1 MIPLFALLLIQPAS
15 LLFAPQLLPA
25 STAINP
31 MTLTRSRSALWLEP
45 FADVRAATGQ
55 CGLGEGEGHVSG
67 ELGKGWGGMSAESWG
82 RRGGMSVESRG
93 RGGDMSVENWG
104 RGGHVRG
111 ELGKEGGYV
120 SGELGKG
127 ERHASGE

>member
-82 RRGGMSVESRG
+82 R
-93 RGGDMSVENWG
+93 GGDMSVENWG